1 MIVKRMVRVA
11 ALCVVALVT
20 GAAGAAADEQAAAT
34 AVADEPADGPA
45 QVTQIAALGQYEL
58 LALDALT
65 VHRPGG
71 GALVLSGDD
80 TFVGL
85 YSRPVFSGDLIFDH
99 PDAYHAIDLL
109 YDGRDGR
116 RQLVL
121 LFKSESDRPVAGG
134 WETFQAATVFGYEV
148 VVRPRVSLVLGGGL
162 ALSDYGIEL
171 EDGTVWPLIPVPF
184 VRATWRSELLEASFD
199 FVTGPNL
206 NLTLAPERR
215 TRLSADLRI
224 DQFRDVRDLIFE
236 VALSHRFLS
245 VGLKNDTFGFV
256 PGDPDVRSAETSP
269 VEVHYLAAFGAL
281 DFGVLQLS
289 GGYAFEGRQR
299 YGESTTADWGDG
311 YFLSVQAMVPVRGFR

>member
-1 MIVKRMVRVA
+1 MSVKRMVRVA

-20 GAAGAAADEQAAAT
+20 GAATAAAG
-34 AVADEPADGPA
+34 EPADQPA
-45 QVTQIAALGQYEL
+45 QEAQIAALGQYEI
-58 LALDALT
+58 LALDEQT
-65 VHRPGG
+65 VHRPGV

-85 YSRPVFSGDLIFDH
+85 YSRPLFRRDLLFDH
-99 PDAYHAIDLL
+99 PDAYHAVDLL

-134 WETFQAATVFGYEV
+134 WETFQAASVFGYEV
-148 VVRPRVSLVLGGGL
+148 VVRPRISLVVGGGL
-162 ALSDYGIEL
+162 ALSDFGIEL
-171 EDGTVWPLIPVPF
+171 EDGSVWPLITVPF

-199 FVTGPNL
+199 FITGPNL
-206 NLTLAPERR
+206 GLTLAPERR
-215 TRLSADLRI
+215 TQLSADLRI

-236 VALSHRFLS
+236 VALSHRFLA
-245 VGLKNDTFGFV
+245 VGIKNDTFGFV
-256 PGDPDVRSAETSP
+256 PGDPDVRSDETSP
-269 VEVHYLAAFGAL
+269 VAVHYLAAFGAL

-299 YGESTTADWGDG
+299 YGESTTANWGDG
-311 YFLSVQAMVPVRGFR
+311 YFLSVQAMLPLRGFR